1 MANGCEAL
9 MFLPSFYVGIM
20 ERGRI
25 LYDNTKALVQEM
37 RAAGIEHR
45 CDTPEDDTNVFDT
58 VRVGWQGRRLPRT
71 TILIRVNDRG
81 AHLETL
87 PLGEVDP
94 ASRARALE
102 EVNALNVEYRW
113 LKLAIGESGEL
124 VCSSDVF
131 LVPEVAG
138 LFGIAAMGR
147 MFDALD
153 EMYPRFVGLLR

>member
-1 MANGCEAL
+1 
-9 MFLPSFYVGIM
+9 M

-87 PLGEVDP
+87 PLGDIPDRFSVI
-94 ASRARALE
+94 ARQ
-102 EVNALNVEYRW
+102 R
-113 LKLAIGESGEL
+113 
-124 VCSSDVF
+124 
-131 LVPEVAG
+131 
-138 LFGIAAMGR
+138 AAMNAFFSDR
-147 MFDALD
+147 Q
-153 EMYPRFVGLLR
+153 PS

>member
-1 MANGCEAL
+1 
-9 MFLPSFYVGIM
+9 M

-71 TILIRVNDRG
+71 TILIRVNARG

-94 ASRARALE
+94 ACRARALE